1 MIKKHTQWQIHYYDG
16 VTSTNDVIKDLCC
29 KSGQKIAVCA
39 KRQSAGRGRLERKW
53 QSLEGNLFL
62 SLAVEVAPQ
71 FLSLLAL
78 ICGLTLWQI
87 IKHLQPVAKVQI
99 KWPNDVLLNG
109 AKVSG
114 ILLEKGPLDYIIV
127 GIGINVA
134 QSPSTDAV
142 IYPTTSLKEEGI
154 EVKIETLMK
163 LYLQQLDF
171 NLSLDQQENGRENLR
186 KQWLQ
191 AAKGYGE
198 TIAVRQNNQEI
209 RGIFKGIDE
218 NGYLLL
224 ENDGKI
230 CQIRAGDVFYIR
242 ENQ

>member
-1 MIKKHTQWQIHYYDG
+1 MAKKYENWLVYDYDE

-29 KSGQKIAVCA
+29 KGGQKIAVFA
-39 KRQSAGRGRLERKW
+39 KRQSAGRGRLGRKW

-87 IKHLQPVAKVQI
+87 IQHLQPVAKARI

-109 AKVSG
+109 AKVCG

-127 GIGINVA
+127 GIGVNVA

-171 NLSLDQQENGRENLR
+171 NLSLEQQKNGRKNLR

-191 AAKGYGE
+191 AAKGYDE
-198 TIAVRQNNQEI
+198 TIVVRQNNQEI
-209 RGIFKGIDE
+209 CGIFKGIDE

-224 ENDGKI
+224 ENGGKI
-230 CQIRAGDVFYIR
+230 CQIRAGDVFYVK
-242 ENQ
+242 EN